1 VFYKAFAEFFAVRM
15 TLATFVAHTFA
26 ALRALA
32 LPGFAVVSFNAL
44 AIFFAI
50 AVTLVTLTT
59 HVLAAL
65 CALFA
70 ITFLDFRD
78 AALSGRGNSWR
89 LESRRWRRRQR
100 ECRQGKG

>member
-1 VFYKAFAEFFAVRM
+1 MSYKAFAEFFAVRM

-50 AVTLVTLTT
+50 AVTLA
-59 HVLAAL
+59 HVPGQGAA
-65 CALFA
+65 FA
-70 ITFLDFRD
+70 APVARQVMEQLLRD
-78 AALSGRGNSWR
+78 
-89 LESRRWRRRQR
+89 
-100 ECRQGKG
+100 